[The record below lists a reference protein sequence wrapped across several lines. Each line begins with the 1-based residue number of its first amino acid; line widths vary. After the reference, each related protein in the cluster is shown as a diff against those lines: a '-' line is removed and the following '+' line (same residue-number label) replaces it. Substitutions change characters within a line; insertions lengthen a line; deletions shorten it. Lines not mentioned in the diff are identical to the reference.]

1 MTDNLT
7 SQTDASI
14 WDVAK
19 SALAAAMA
27 AETFESWFAPIKCV
41 GADGGVLTLEAGT
54 EFAADWLRDNY
65 SDLIARH
72 LRLAAGMDVKFEIT
86 ASENPQPQEEAT
98 ERAEFRRERQPA
110 AKKEVPPP
118 AINPR
123 NTFENFVV
131 GDGNAFAHATA
142 LAVANAPGSAFNP
155 LCIYAPTGLGKTH
168 LMHAV
173 AHFIF
178 KNSPQK
184 RIVYIS
190 SERFLNE
197 FIAAAKEN
205 DYVSFRK
212 KYRDVDVLMIDDVQ
226 FFAGKKGLQREFFHT
241 FNDLFESCKQIIIS
255 SDRPVSEIQDLE
267 ARLVSRF
274 EWGVSVDI
282 EPPDYET
289 RLAIL
294 AKKAAAYSVEIP
306 MDVLDFIAKNI
317 TGNVRRMEGALN
329 RLAGFCSLVSSAKRI
344 DVPTAQKLLA
354 DFLRQEDNPEQI
366 CVEKILEVVAKSY
379 KVSVDDILGA
389 RRTQGIALARQVAMF
404 AAKKLTK
411 QSLVEIG
418 KQFGGRTHGTVVH
431 AISSV
436 SDAMELDG
444 DFARYVKSI
453 FRELG
458 AELS

>member
-1 MTDNLT
+1 MSNNLT
-7 SQTDASI
+7 NIIDAQI
-14 WDVAK
+14 WNVAK
-19 SALAAAMA
+19 SALSASMA
-27 AETFESWFAPIKCV
+27 SETFASWFAPIVC
-41 GADGGVLTLEAGT
+41 AGVEGEVLRLDAGT
-54 EFAADWLRDNY
+54 EFAADWIRDNY
-65 SDLIARH
+65 SDLISKH
-72 LRLAAGMDVKFEIT
+72 LRLAAGMDVKFEIV
-86 ASENPQPQEEAT
+86 AQKAEREPRSEEAAASQIRQ
-98 ERAEFRRERQPA
+98 RAKA
-110 AKKEVPPP
+110 APITVAPP

-142 LAVANAPGSAFNP
+142 LAVANAPGSAYNP

-197 FIAAAKEN
+197 FIAATKEN

-241 FNDLFESCKQIIIS
+241 FNDLFNSCKQIIIS
-255 SDRPVSEIQDLE
+255 SDRPVSEIQDIE
-267 ARLVSRF
+267 GRLVSRF

-282 EPPDYET
+282 QPPDYET

-294 AKKAAAYSVEIP
+294 AKKASAYSVEIP
-306 MDVLDFIAKNI
+306 MDVLDFIAKKI

-329 RLAGFCSLVSSAKRI
+329 RLAGFCSLVSSSKKI
-344 DVPTAQKLLA
+344 DIATAQKLLE
-354 DFLRQEDNPEQI
+354 DFLRQEESSEQI
-366 CVEKILEVVAKSY
+366 TIERILEVVAGSY
-379 KVSVDDILGA
+379 KVSVDDILGS
-389 RRTQGIALARQVAMF
+389 RRTMGIALARQVAMF
-404 AAKKLTK
+404 ASRKLTK
-411 QSLVEIG
+411 HSLEEIG
-418 KQFGGRTHGTVVH
+418 RQFGGRTHGTVVH
-431 AISSV
+431 AISSI
-436 SDAMELDG
+436 SNAMETDE

-453 FRELG
+453 FKELG
-458 AELS
+458 ADVS